1 MNENRYKANI
11 SSEQKLS
18 DVVSSNPEMVQ
29 MLQLLRIPLGF
40 GDMSIGQIC
49 SRNKLS
55 ENFFLAL
62 VNMLSNPDYAPNV
75 STLSSDDA
83 LAIIEFLEASH
94 STYRH
99 TILPSLHANVHKI
112 AELCS
117 ADTKSLVNRFF
128 DEYDA
133 EMNRHIES
141 EEENEFNYIKR
152 LILGQ
157 ITDEM
162 SITKIIKQH
171 DDAETKIEDFKN
183 IILKYVPEECN
194 LSERYLAVI
203 QMIHIAN
210 DLSFHT
216 RIEECLLYPLAVK
229 LESGL
234 NNEDRKN

>member
-1 MNENRYKANI
+1 MNENRHKVYI
-11 SSEQKLS
+11 SSEHKLA
-18 DVVSSNPEMVQ
+18 DIVSSKPEMVK
-29 MLQLLRIPLGF
+29 MLQLLKIPLGF

-55 ENFFLAL
+55 ENLFLAL
-62 VNMLSNPDYAPNV
+62 ANMLVNPDYAPNV
-75 STLSSDDA
+75 LTLGTDDA
-83 LAIIEFLEASH
+83 LTIIEFLEASH
-94 STYRH
+94 SAYRH
-99 TILPSLHANVHKI
+99 SILPSLHANVHKI
-112 AELCS
+112 AELCTEE
-117 ADTKSLVNRFF
+117 TKSLVNHFF

-133 EMNRHIES
+133 EMTRHIEN

-152 LILGQ
+152 LALGQ

-162 SITKIIKQH
+162 SIIQIIKQH

-194 LSERYLAVI
+194 ISDRYLAVI

-216 RIEECLLYPLAVK
+216 RIEEWLLYPLVVK
-229 LESGL
+229 LESEL
-234 NNEDRKN
+234 KHEDRKN